1 MSVFLPVT
9 SLSFSLSLSFPFQ
22 LFKKCHLGIGAALW
36 VPFFDMFCG
45 GK

>member
-9 SLSFSLSLSFPFQ
+9 PLFLSLSFPFQ